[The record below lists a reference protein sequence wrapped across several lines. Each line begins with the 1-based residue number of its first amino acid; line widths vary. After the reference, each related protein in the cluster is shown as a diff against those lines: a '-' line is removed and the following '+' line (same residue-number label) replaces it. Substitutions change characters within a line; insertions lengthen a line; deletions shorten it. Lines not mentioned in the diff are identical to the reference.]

1 MSGVRIIIIM
11 SDDVVEDVLD
21 DVVVDALDDVVEDVL
36 DDVVVD
42 VVDDVLEHVL
52 DGVVAPCGRFARGA
66 KTTRSTSASI
76 NGTEYTDQSSTATS
90 KTMMYMTSTMML
102 YFVANTWR

>member
-1 MSGVRIIIIM
+1 MLDDAL
-11 SDDVVEDVLD
+11 DDVVEDVLD

-66 KTTRSTSASI
+66 ETTRSTSASI